1 MQDVRLRKGDRNMG
15 RGFRMWDEDTPHSTD
30 SPRARDV
37 GPETAGASQVA
48 QPPGQHR
55 IGLAGAWACSEARV
69 GWRGCDVKGLKG
81 ERPDPG
87 HRPETRG
94 SHRVKPPGAGRGQ
107 AAALIT
113 CLGHQP
119 PHAALLRAVGG
130 AKAAHHAQG
139 AGPGRRLPL
148 RRSDLTQGWDP
159 VLLKHPGLTGLRT
172 LRRWAGHRG
181 AWGQGL
187 SWEPYKGPCSPSPDS
202 TPTLPVPPRCPPH
215 AHLDKPSSVSPWLKR
230 PLQAGDPPSP
240 ATLTP
245 GLPLSVEGRMGFP
258 AGHRY

>member
-1 MQDVRLRKGDRNMG
+1 MPGAPAPMQPSCGQWAGPRLLITRRG
-15 RGFRMWDEDTPHSTD
+15 R
-30 SPRARDV
+30 
-37 GPETAGASQVA
+37 
-48 QPPGQHR
+48 
-55 IGLAGAWACSEARV
+55 GLAG
-69 GWRGCDVKGLKG
+69 
-81 ERPDPG
+81 
-87 HRPETRG
+87 G
-94 SHRVKPPGAGRGQ
+94 SLCA
-107 AAALIT
+107 
-113 CLGHQP
+113 
-119 PHAALLRAVGG
+119 
-130 AKAAHHAQG
+130 
-139 AGPGRRLPL
+139 
-148 RRSDLTQGWDP
+148 RSDLTQGWDP

-181 AWGQGL
+181 ARGQGL

-215 AHLDKPSSVSPWLKR
+215 AHLDKPASVSPWLKR